1 MAEERNFGLKRKTN
15 KQTNKKHA
23 TSWFPETYLE
33 QKHRKESERVDSR
46 FGKITA
52 TWCFGLGSQ
61 RSEVVQR
68 HRRPGAST
76 RLPGAGRLAGPGP
89 GTSHFI
95 YCPPEIH
102 ELSRFTAMLRTPKL
116 RFGGD
121 KTICQRSRSQAAVAE
136 GRSLHGQALG
146 WPPTPRKP
154 ETRAPGGTVP
164 LSRLP
169 SSCDTVL
176 KSGSPPSSGRFCH
189 DSMATLLRRGRSS
202 SQVQGPARV
211 PACVTEDSHT

>member
-1 MAEERNFGLKRKTN
+1 
-15 KQTNKKHA
+15 
-23 TSWFPETYLE
+23 
-33 QKHRKESERVDSR
+33 
-46 FGKITA
+46 
-52 TWCFGLGSQ
+52 
-61 RSEVVQR
+61 
-68 HRRPGAST
+68 
-76 RLPGAGRLAGPGP
+76 
-89 GTSHFI
+89 
-95 YCPPEIH
+95 
-102 ELSRFTAMLRTPKL
+102 MLRTPKL

-176 KSGSPPSSGRFCH
+176 KSRSPPSSGRFCH
-189 DSMATLLRRGRSS
+189 ESMATLLRRGRSS

-211 PACVTEDSHT
+211 PACVTEDSRTRKDGCVNVGSLFPQTPGPPAQSHLGRRGRRLPASQGCVARARPVAQAPVPWRPVLLP